1 MKQLNDIMKKITKNM
16 GTFMKLE
23 EVLFELEAAGSERTK
38 KTYIRNGAHE
48 PLFGCAI
55 KDLNPIVK
63 KIKHDNDL
71 AFALYNT
78 GNYDA
83 MYLAGMI
90 VDVKKMSRQD
100 FEDWIEKAYFFM
112 LSDFV
117 VAVCLV
123 EADFNLELAEEWITS
138 GDELKMSA
146 GWSTFTWTL
155 ESTKDN
161 YFNCE
166 QIKRL
171 LDKIEREFH
180 GTPGRAKNAM
190 NAFLISVGISYL
202 PLHERA
208 YTLAKK
214 ILEEIIQQDPKCKPP
229 GVVATIENAIAKK
242 KLGFKRNYLRC

>member
-1 MKQLNDIMKKITKNM
+1 MIVGIY
-16 GTFMKLE
+16 MKLN
-23 EVLFELEAAGSERTK
+23 EVLEELEAAGTERTK
-38 KTYIRNGAHE
+38 KTYISNGAHE

-55 KDLNPIVK
+55 KNLNPIAK

-71 AFALYNT
+71 AFALYDT

-83 MYLAGMI
+83 MYLAGMF

-100 FEDWIEKAYFFM
+100 FEDWIQKAYFFM

-123 EADFNLELAEEWITS
+123 EADFNLELADEWINS
-138 GDELKMSA
+138 DEELKMSA

-155 ESTKDN
+155 ESTKDDFFD
-161 YFNCE
+161 YG
-166 QIKRL
+166 QIERL
-171 LDKIEREFH
+171 LDKVEKEFH
-180 GTPGRAKNAM
+180 IAPRRAKNAM
-190 NAFLISVGISYL
+190 NAFLVSVGISYL

-208 YTLAKK
+208 YGIAKK
-214 ILEEIIQQDPKCKPP
+214 IREEVIREDPKCKPP
-229 GVVATIENAIAKK
+229 SAVGTIENAITKK